1 MMMTPS
7 NIHVFLSEAAPAATV
22 ASYPQLATERRSG
35 NNPTLA
41 ERCAR

>member
-1 MMMTPS
+1 MMLTPS
-7 NIHVFLSEAAPAATV
+7 NIQMFLTEAAPAATV
-22 ASYPQLATERRSG
+22 ASYPQLETERRSG